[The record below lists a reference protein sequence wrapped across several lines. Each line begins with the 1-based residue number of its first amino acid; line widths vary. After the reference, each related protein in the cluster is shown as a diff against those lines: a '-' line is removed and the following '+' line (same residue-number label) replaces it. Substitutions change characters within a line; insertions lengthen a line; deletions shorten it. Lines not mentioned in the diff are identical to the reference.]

1 MLQGSLEKAHEL
13 ISTGMSWGWDARF
26 HTALMVIQP
35 DNADAVMADLG
46 RAFDAQWKVDTVDE
60 APEMVNHLVKY
71 LSGMRE
77 GQTLF
82 TKTFEEEKC
91 VMFAACWPWVGRS
104 HLSVRLGVFKPYG
117 SPDENTQVT
126 QLLRSIFAPDS

>member
-1 MLQGSLEKAHEL
+1 MLQGSLEKAREL

-35 DNADAVMADLG
+35 DDSDNVMANLG
-46 RAFDAQWKVDTVDE
+46 RAFDAQWTVDTVDA
-60 APEMVNHLVKY
+60 APEMVSHLVKY

-126 QLLRSIFAPDS
+126 ELLRSIFSPDS

>member
-1 MLQGSLEKAHEL
+1 MLQGSLEEAREL

-35 DNADAVMADLG
+35 EGADAVLGDLDK
-46 RAFDAQWKVDTVDE
+46 AFDARWTVDTVDG
-60 APEMVNHLVKY
+60 APEMVSHLVKY

-104 HLSVRLGVFKPYG
+104 HLSIRLGVFKPYG
-117 SPDENTQVT
+117 SPDENTQIT
-126 QLLRSIFAPDS
+126 ELLRTIFSPES

>member
-1 MLQGSLEKAHEL
+1 MLQGSLEEARDL

-35 DNADAVMADLG
+35 EGADAVLSDLDK
-46 RAFDAQWKVDTVDE
+46 AFDARWTFDIVDD
-60 APEMVNHLVKY
+60 APEMVNQLVKY

-91 VMFAACWPWVGRS
+91 VMYAACWPWVGRS
-104 HLSVRLGVFKPYG
+104 HLSIRLGVFMPYG
-117 SPDENTQVT
+117 SPDDNTKVAE
-126 QLLRSIFAPDS
+126 LLRSIFSPES

>member
-1 MLQGSLEKAHEL
+1 MLQESLEKIREL

-35 DNADAVMADLG
+35 DNSDSVMEDLA
-46 RAFDAQWKVDTVDE
+46 RAFDAQWKVDTVDD
-60 APEMVNHLVKY
+60 APEMVSHLVKY

-77 GQTLF
+77 GQLLF